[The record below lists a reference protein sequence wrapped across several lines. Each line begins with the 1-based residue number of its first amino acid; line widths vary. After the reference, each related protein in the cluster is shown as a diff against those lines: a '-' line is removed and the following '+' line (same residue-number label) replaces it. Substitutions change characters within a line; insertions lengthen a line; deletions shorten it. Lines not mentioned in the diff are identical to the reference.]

1 MKKAIETLTRMVLVL
16 ALAAFLAGCAAKR
29 PPQRIQHAVQ
39 NLNRHMPEYVA
50 EANKTL
56 EEAKHP
62 DRERLTGIGK
72 RLAEALAALDR
83 WASGGEEDKYENDSG
98 TEQRSGPRGRAQ
110 AYGDRGRAGGR
121 EDR

>member
-1 MKKAIETLTRMVLVL
+1 MRKPVETMTRMVLVVVL
-16 ALAAFLAGCAAKR
+16 AVSLTGCAAKR
-29 PPQRIQHAVQ
+29 PPQRIQHAIQ
-39 NLNRHMPEYVA
+39 TMNRHTPEYVA
-50 EANKTL
+50 EANQTL

-62 DRERLTGIGK
+62 DRERLTGIGE

-98 TEQRSGPRGRAQ
+98 REQRSGPQGRAQ
-110 AYGDRGRAGGR
+110 AHGDRGRVGGR